1 MTKHST
7 KHSLVRGRLL
17 ALAAVTMAC
26 ALSATANAATGE
38 ENYAKICAA
47 CHTIGGGKLV
57 GPDLAGVTTRR
68 TEAWLVKFIKSPKAM
83 IDAGDAD
90 AVALFKEFNLVMPD
104 PQYTEAE
111 IKDIVAYLATK
122 SGAAVAA
129 PTPPPPPKEAS
140 PAEIARGQNLFQGLE
155 RLKNGGPAC
164 NSCHHV
170 KNDAVI
176 GGGVLAKDLTAVFTR
191 LGTPGINAILGSPP
205 FPVMAAAYADYPL
218 TDDETAALVGFL
230 QDADKRQELQHPR
243 DYGFQLVGTGAIALV
258 PLMGLYSLI
267 WRKRKVR
274 PVNEKVFD
282 RQVKGGDDIAQ

>member
-7 KHSLVRGRLL
+7 KHSLLPRRLT
-17 ALAAVTMAC
+17 ALAAAAVAC
-26 ALSATANAATGE
+26 AFSAPANAATGE

-47 CHTIGGGKLV
+47 CHSIGGGRLV

-68 TEAWLVKFIKSPKAM
+68 SEEWLVKFIKSPKAM

-90 AVALFKEFNLVMPD
+90 AVALFKEYNLVMPD

-122 SGAAVAA
+122 SGAAAVA

-176 GGGVLAKDLTAVFTR
+176 GGGVLAKELTTVFSTM
-191 LGTPGINAILGSPP
+191 GTPGINAILGKPP
-205 FPVMAAAYADYPL
+205 FPVMAAAYAEHPL
-218 TDDETAALVGFL
+218 TDDESAALVGFL
-230 QDADKRQELQHPR
+230 QDADKKHELQQPR
-243 DYGFQLVGTGAIALV
+243 DYGFRLVWSGAAALV

-282 RQVKGGDDIAQ
+282 RQVKGGDDVAQ

>member
-1 MTKHST
+1 MTKHN
-7 KHSLVRGRLL
+7 LVHGRLL
-17 ALAAVTMAC
+17 ALAALTMAC
-26 ALSATANAATGE
+26 ALSAPANAATGE
-38 ENYAKICAA
+38 ENFAKICGA
-47 CHTIGGGKLV
+47 CHSIGGGKLV

-68 TEAWLVKFIKSPKAM
+68 TEDWLLKFIKSPKAM
-83 IDAGDAD
+83 IDAGDAT

-104 PQYTEAE
+104 ATQYNDAE
-111 IKDIVAYLATK
+111 IKDIVAYLGTK
-122 SGAAVAA
+122 SGVAA
-129 PTPPPPPKEAS
+129 AATPPPPPKEAS

-176 GGGVLAKDLTAVFTR
+176 GGGVLAKELTTVFSTM
-191 LGTPGINAILGSPP
+191 GTPGINAILGKPP
-205 FPVMAAAYADYPL
+205 FPVMAAAYAEHPL

-230 QDADKRQELQHPR
+230 QDADKKHELQQPR
-243 DYGFQLVGTGAIALV
+243 DYGFRLVWSGAAALV

-274 PVNEKVFD
+274 PVNDKVFD
-282 RQVKGGDDIAQ
+282 RQVKGGDDVAQ

>member
-1 MTKHST
+1 MSN
-7 KHSLVRGRLL
+7 LNPVRARLLGRLT
-17 ALAAVTMAC
+17 ALAALTVAC
-26 ALSATANAATGE
+26 AFAGTANAATGE

-47 CHTIGGGKLV
+47 CHSIGGGKLV

-68 TEAWLVKFIKSPKAM
+68 TEEWLVKFIKSPKAM
-83 IDAGDAD
+83 IDAGDAT
-90 AVALFKEFNLVMPD
+90 AIALFKEFNLVMPD

-122 SGAAVAA
+122 SGAAAVA

-155 RLKNGGPAC
+155 RLKNNGPAC

-191 LGTPGINAILGSPP
+191 LGTPGINAILGTPP
-205 FPVMAAAYADYPL
+205 FPVMAAAYAEHPL
-218 TDDETAALVGFL
+218 ADDETAAIVGFL
-230 QDADKRQELQHPR
+230 QDADRKQELQKPA
-243 DYGFQLVGTGAIALV
+243 DYGMKLVTYGAGGLV
-258 PLMGLYSLI
+258 PLFALYSLV
-267 WRKRKVR
+267 WRKRKVG
-274 PVNEKVFD
+274 PVNAKVFD